1 MEVVL
6 VVAALALL
14 AAGWGLLVHA
24 RRVRSRA
31 GRPPH

>member
-1 MEVVL
+1 MEVALVL
-6 VVAALALL
+6 AALVLL

-31 GRPPH
+31 GRPRH

>member
-6 VVAALALL
+6 ILTALVLL

-31 GRPPH
+31 ARPPH

>member
-6 VVAALALL
+6 VLTALVLL
-14 AAGWGLLVHA
+14 AIGWGLLLRA

-31 GRPPH
+31 GRPRH